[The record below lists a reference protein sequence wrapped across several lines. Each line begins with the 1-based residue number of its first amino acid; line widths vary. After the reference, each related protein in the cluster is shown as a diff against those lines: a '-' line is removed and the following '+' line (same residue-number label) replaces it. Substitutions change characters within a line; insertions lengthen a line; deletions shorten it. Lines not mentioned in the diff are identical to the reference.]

1 MNILNSQGGYMKKL
15 WFVFVLG
22 IVSMLMGCATMV
34 PIGGLYTGVKLPMI
48 ATSNSGVSS
57 KTGEAECMSVLSL
70 IAIGDCSI
78 DAAKKNGGI
87 TKVNNVDWNAM
98 NILGIYGSYKVIVSG
113 E

>member
-1 MNILNSQGGYMKKL
+1 MKKI

-22 IVSMLMGCATMV
+22 AVGMLMGCAAMIPV
-34 PIGGLYTGVKLPMI
+34 GGLYTGVKFPMI
-48 ATSNSGVSS
+48 ATSNSSASS
-57 KTGEAECMSVLSL
+57 KTGEANCISVLSL
-70 IAIGDCSI
+70 IAVGDCSI

-87 TKVNNVDWNAM
+87 TKVNNVDWDAM

>member
-1 MNILNSQGGYMKKL
+1 MNILNSQGGYMKRFL
-15 WFVFVLG
+15 FVLSV
-22 IVSMLMGCATMV
+22 VSMLMGCATMV

-48 ATSNSGVSS
+48 ATSNSSASS
-57 KTGEAECMSVLSL
+57 KTGEAECISVLSL

-98 NILGIYGSYKVIVSG
+98 NVLGIYGSYKVIVSG

>member
-1 MNILNSQGGYMKKL
+1 MKILNSQGGYMKRF
-15 WFVFVLG
+15 WFVPGVVGMF
-22 IVSMLMGCATMV
+22 MGCATMV
-34 PIGGLYTGVKLPMI
+34 PVGGLYTEVKLPVT
-48 ATSNSGVSS
+48 ATSNSGASS
-57 KTGEAECMSVLSL
+57 KTGEAECKSLLSL

-87 TKVNNVDWNAM
+87 TKVNNVDWDAM